1 LKNQIR
7 ITKTKEMIFKLKD
20 QFHRFTDLI
29 IKLAEQRFAS
39 SSSIKQV
46 NNFFLNLAVTRTL
59 ADSPSVRRLF
69 RAWAIFGWDVHNCT
83 HTSRSYPS
91 YILCRSIL
99 NRHRATAIFKGSSQ
113 RPQSYY
119 RASKRNYLYR
129 LSWMPIPSGR
139 GQCRSEMSIARSRRP
154 TVLTSST
161 FPLLW

>member
-91 YILCRSIL
+91 NILCRSIL

-129 LSWMPIPSGR
+129 LSWMPIPFGR